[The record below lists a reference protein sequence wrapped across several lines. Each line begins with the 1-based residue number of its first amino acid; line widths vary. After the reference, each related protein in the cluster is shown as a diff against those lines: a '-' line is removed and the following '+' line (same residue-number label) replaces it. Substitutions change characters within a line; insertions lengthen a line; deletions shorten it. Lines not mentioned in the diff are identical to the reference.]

1 MVDKDTTPA
10 AETTENTPETK
21 KTIKR
26 LTRVFPVPKNKQG
39 QPFTKLDEILG
50 HLTGEST
57 GSYLLGRNG
66 MWHSGIHM
74 TNTTTPWCA
83 LSSNKFE
90 EQTAFPIK
98 YTGDQPIQCMADG
111 EIVAYRINQD
121 YIPIQWGGITRQK
134 I

>member
-1 MVDKDTTPA
+1 M
-10 AETTENTPETK
+10 
-21 KTIKR
+21 
-26 LTRVFPVPKNKQG
+26 
-39 QPFTKLDEILG
+39 DEILG

-121 YIPIQWGGITRQK
+121 YIPIQWGGMTLQLSGSFVLVRHEVQLGETQSSGLRFYTLYMHLAP
-134 I
+134 